1 MSSCLGH
8 LRMVKPRRGIT
19 AEEHAKQLQVDPEF
33 MRRRAE
39 QEKALAER
47 EAQLRVVEA
56 PLLKDLARVG
66 FEVKSVWF
74 LKNNR
79 PEFRKAIPVLLD
91 HLKRPYPDI
100 IRAGIAQRPAV
111 RATRKMGWRIL
122 VEEFRK
128 TGYDHAQ
135 VKDSLGSALS
145 GAVDDSVIEELISL
159 AKDSSLGSSRVML
172 LRGVRH
178 SRRPEARQAI
188 AELAND
194 PELAKEIKSWQRN
207 SK

>member
-100 IRAGIAQRPAV
+100 IRAGIAQRLAV

>member
-66 FEVKSVWF
+66 FDVKSVWF
-74 LKNNR
+74 LNNNR

-100 IRAGIAQRPAV
+100 IRAGIAQRLAV

>member
-1 MSSCLGH
+1 
-8 LRMVKPRRGIT
+8 MVKPRRGIT

-100 IRAGIAQRPAV
+100 IRAGIAQRLAV

>member
-1 MSSCLGH
+1 
-8 LRMVKPRRGIT
+8 MVKPRIGIT

-100 IRAGIAQRPAV
+100 IRAGIAQRLAV